1 MTKPVK
7 TDTLGLLAEALARE
21 AALPRCPHIIDSD
34 DGLTVSA
41 DVCNKVANEVI
52 FLCKKKKK
60 SSGTLTN

>member
-21 AALPRCPHIIDSD
+21 AALPRCLHIIDSD

-41 DVCNKVANEVI
+41 DVCKVANEVI
-52 FLCKKKKK
+52 FLSKKKKNPQ
-60 SSGTLTN
+60 GH